1 MKNKRIAQRY
11 AKAIFDLALEQNV
24 FEQTNKDMQYLRE
37 LSQVKEYRNMLKNPI
52 VPVDKKQS
60 TSKTLLDNKVGEL
73 TIAFVSLI
81 IRKERSYALPGIAEA
96 FVEMYNTYKK
106 ILPVNIHTAVP
117 INSKIRERVIEK
129 IKEQTF
135 SEEVLLNEN
144 VDEDLLGG
152 FILRYKDKLY
162 DASVKRQLSEM
173 RKELI

>member
-11 AKAIFDLALEQNV
+11 AKAIFDLAIEQKV
-24 FEQTNKDMQYLRE
+24 FEQTKEDMKYLRE
-37 LSQVKEYRNMLKNPI
+37 LSQVKEYRNILKNPI

-60 TSKTLLDNKVGEL
+60 VTKALLDNKVGDL
-73 TIAFVSLI
+73 IIAFVSLI
-81 IRKERSYALPGIAEA
+81 IRKKRSYALPGIADA
-96 FVEMYNTYKK
+96 YVEMYNSYKK

-117 INSKIRERVIEK
+117 INNKTRERVVEK

-135 SEEVLLNEN
+135 SKEVLLNEN
-144 VDEDLLGG
+144 VDEELLGG

-162 DASVKRQLSEM
+162 DASIKRQLNEM